1 MKTLLLILMLACAFA
16 CSNSSTSE
24 FVSMSKSSVVKVDAG
39 TLGNLPGN
47 WDWVSFNDCWAA
59 VHKAR
64 LRVFTSPDG
73 TMLRIRGTMVNETA
87 TKLAAVSLLVL
98 AANNVDLNASVSK
111 KDLAALIQ
119 ADIDASDIACP
130 DCVEVGFTFP
140 IVDIQ
145 GL

>member
-1 MKTLLLILMLACAFA
+1 MKKILLTLILGCAFA
-16 CSNSSTSE
+16 CSNASTPE
-24 FVSMSKSSVVKVDAG
+24 TVAMSNAKVVMADAG
-39 TLGNLPGN
+39 ALETLPVN
-47 WDWVSFNDCWAA
+47 WDWVAFNDCWAA

-73 TMLRIRGTMVNETA
+73 TMLRIRGEMRNETA
-87 TKLAAVSLLVL
+87 TKLAAVSLHVL
-98 AANNVDLNASVSK
+98 AANNVDLNARVSK

-130 DCVEVGFTFP
+130 DCFEVGFTFP
-140 IVDIQ
+140 IVDLQ